1 MTTLQKIKSLTW
13 WNEIAKLKSILTD
26 LLNSSGGGGG
36 SQDLQS
42 VLDNGKYAEVDGGF
56 SYIQLL
62 GGNSDDR
69 NISVSINK
77 PDFSKGSQLN
87 MNNEATLLGNSGSN
101 TTGVLSFNLGKILL
115 RQSVTNDA
123 SKRIE
128 VIFEDPIA
136 STYLKLPAKTGGTY
150 ILATLDDILK
160 INLDGRIYTNN
171 PTAISGGLSAKDIY
185 RTATGELRIVV

>member
-42 VLDNGKYAEVDGGF
+42 VLGEGNIATFDDGDAEINILSGSVGSRYFGTYISKNGNTSTLEQSSTTLNIQAEVFGKSASLYIYGGEVELQQMM
-56 SYIQLL
+56 SGQ
-62 GGNSDDR
+62 
-69 NISVSINK
+69 INK
-77 PDFSKGSQLN
+77 L
-87 MNNEATLLGNSGSN
+87 T
-101 TTGVLSFNLGKILL
+101 
-115 RQSVTNDA
+115 
-123 SKRIE
+123 
-128 VIFEDPIA
+128 FEDPIA
-136 STYLKLPAKTGGTY
+136 NTNLKLPAKTEGTY